1 MRSRSRERR
10 GQILLQCCTHCE
22 HHSNGVPITMWAHH
36 RLACGI
42 CIREHTHSIA
52 PPFPNPAKMSSFK
65 GQFTGRETIEQD
77 EANAL
82 GSVKALTLS
91 SKSLVKNTSFGTFTV

>member
-1 MRSRSRERR
+1 
-10 GQILLQCCTHCE
+10 
-22 HHSNGVPITMWAHH
+22 
-36 RLACGI
+36 
-42 CIREHTHSIA
+42 
-52 PPFPNPAKMSSFK
+52 MSSFK